1 MTFLGVNIGGTT
13 CSVALGTV
21 AGQVLC
27 REAFATPGRD
37 ECVARLRELAASMIR
52 TDTVAVGISCGGPLD
67 ADVGIVLSPPNLP
80 GWDRVP
86 IVREVQQ
93 AVGKPTF
100 LMNDANAGALAEWYF
115 GPYGG
120 CSPLVFLTCGTG
132 MGAGIL
138 IDGKPFDG
146 ACGMAGEV
154 GHIRLTDDGPLG
166 FGKQGSFEGWCS
178 GGGFAQYAGLS
189 AKEAALLAEQG
200 SSEHVGHF
208 VEFGRRLGQALA
220 MLIDVLNPQRVAIGG
235 IYMRCEAL
243 IAPAMNEVLQR
254 ECLPRSLRACRIG
267 PASSGERIGDHA
279 ALAVARYYAQA
290 DPLDQLMQR
299 FPGLAACR
307 SDIRSATDTI
317 CKAYRNGGKLL
328 LCGNGGSMADCEH
341 IAGEL
346 LKSFRRKR
354 PLQELWAE
362 HLHGSLGTQLEAALP
377 AIPLGTFH
385 AFTSAFSNDVDS
397 AAAVAQQVHA
407 LGKPGDVLLAISTS
421 GNARNIVAAAQV
433 ARAKGLTVI
442 GLTGRGGGAL
452 VEHTDICIR
461 VPADETYL
469 VQEYHMP
476 VYHAMCMM
484 IEDEFFGDAGNG

>member
-1 MTFLGVNIGGTT
+1 MTLLGVNIGGTT
-13 CSVALGTV
+13 CSVVLGT
-21 AGQVLC
+21 ADGQVLS

-67 ADVGIVLSPPNLP
+67 ADAGIVLSPPNLP
-80 GWDRVP
+80 GWNEVP
-86 IVREVQQ
+86 IVREIQQ
-93 AVGKPTF
+93 ATGKPTF

-115 GPYGG
+115 GPDGG

-154 GHIRLTDDGPLG
+154 GHIRLSDDGPVG
-166 FGKQGSFEGWCS
+166 FGKRGSFEGWCS
-178 GGGFAQYAGLS
+178 GGGFAQYAGIN
-189 AKEAALLAEQG
+189 AKEAALLAQQG
-200 SSEHVGHF
+200 SGEHVGHF
-208 VEFGRRLGQALA
+208 AEFGRRLGQALA
-220 MLIDVLNPQRVAIGG
+220 MLIDVLNPQRIAIGG
-235 IYMRCEAL
+235 IFMRCEAL

-254 ECLPRSLRACRIG
+254 ECLPQSLKACRIG
-267 PASSGERIGDHA
+267 PASSGEQIGDHA
-279 ALAVARYYAQA
+279 ALAVARYHAQV
-290 DPLDQLMQR
+290 DPLDQLLRR
-299 FPGLAACR
+299 FPELAACR
-307 SDIRSATDTI
+307 ADIQSAADII
-317 CKAYRNGGKLL
+317 CNTYRNGGKLL

-354 PLQELWAE
+354 PVREPWADR
-362 HLHGSLGTQLEAALP
+362 LDSALRMQLESPLP

-385 AFTSAFSNDVDS
+385 AFTSAFGNDVDP
-397 AAAVAQQVHA
+397 AATAAQQAHA
-407 LGKPGDVLLAISTS
+407 LGDPEDVLLAISTS
-421 GNARNIVAAAQV
+421 GDAGNIVAAAQV
-433 ARAKGLTVI
+433 ALAKGLSVI
-442 GLTGRGGGAL
+442 GLTGRSGGAL
-452 VEHTDICIR
+452 VEHTDVCIC

-469 VQEYHMP
+469 IQEYHMP

-484 IEDEFFGDAGNG
+484 IEDEFFGDACNG

>member
-13 CSVALGTV
+13 CSVTLGTV
-21 AGQVLC
+21 DGQVLS

-37 ECVARLRELAASMIR
+37 ECVAKLRELTASMIR
-52 TDTVAVGISCGGPLD
+52 EDTVAVGISCGGPLD
-67 ADVGIVLSPPNLP
+67 ADAGIVLSPPNLP

-86 IVREVQQ
+86 IVREIQQ
-93 AVGKPTF
+93 AAGRPTF

-115 GPYGG
+115 APEGG

-154 GHIRLTDDGPLG
+154 GHIRLTDEGPLG
-166 FGKQGSFEGWCS
+166 FCKHGSFEGWCS
-178 GGGFAQYAGLS
+178 GGGFAQYAGMS
-189 AKEAALLAEQG
+189 AKEAALLAQQG
-200 SSEHVGHF
+200 SSEHVEHF
-208 VEFGRRLGQALA
+208 AEFGRRLGQALA
-220 MLIDVLNPQRVAIGG
+220 ILIDVLNPRRIAIGG
-235 IYMRCEAL
+235 IYMRCETL
-243 IAPAMNEVLQR
+243 IAPDMNEVLQR
-254 ECLPRSLRACRIG
+254 ECLPQSLKVCRIG
-267 PASSGERIGDHA
+267 PASSGEQIGDHA
-279 ALAVARYYAQA
+279 ALAVARYHAQV
-290 DPLDQLMQR
+290 DPLDQLVRR
-299 FPGLAACR
+299 FPELAACR
-307 SDIRSATDTI
+307 ADIQLTVDIIRR
-317 CKAYRNGGKLL
+317 AYSNGGKLL

-354 PLQELWAE
+354 PLQEPWAE
-362 HLHGSLGTQLEAALP
+362 RLDSALRMRLEASLP

-385 AFTSAFSNDVDS
+385 AFTSAFSNDVDP
-397 AAAVAQQVHA
+397 AAAVAQQVHT
-407 LGKPGDVLLAISTS
+407 LGKPVDVLLAISTS
-421 GNARNIVAAAQV
+421 GSARNIVAAAQV

-442 GLTGRGGGAL
+442 GLTGRSGGIL
-452 VEHTDICIR
+452 VEHTDVCIR

-484 IEDEFFGDAGNG
+484 IEDRFFGDAGNG

>member
-21 AGQVLC
+21 NGRVLS

-37 ECVARLRELAASMIR
+37 QCVARLHELAASMVR
-52 TDTVAVGISCGGPLD
+52 EDTVAVGISCGGPLD
-67 ADVGIVLSPPNLP
+67 ADAGLILSPPNLP
-80 GWDRVP
+80 GWDEVP
-86 IVREVQQ
+86 IVREIET
-93 AVGKPTF
+93 ATGKPTF

-115 GPYGG
+115 GPEGG

-146 ACGMAGEV
+146 VCGQAGEV
-154 GHIRLTDDGPLG
+154 GHVRLTDDGPVG

-178 GGGFAQYAGLS
+178 GGGFAQYAGMS
-189 AKEAALLAEQG
+189 AKKAALLAQQG
-200 SSEHVGHF
+200 SSEQIEHF
-208 VEFGRRLGQALA
+208 AEFGRKLGQALA
-220 MLIDVLNPQRVAIGG
+220 MLIDVLNPRRIAMGG
-235 IYMRCEAL
+235 IYMRCEGL
-243 IAPAMNEVLQR
+243 IAPAMNETLQK
-254 ECLPRSLRACRIG
+254 ECLPQSLQACRIG
-267 PASSGERIGDHA
+267 PASSGEQIGDHA
-279 ALAVARYYAQA
+279 ALAVARYHAQV
-290 DPLDQLMQR
+290 DPLDQLVRR
-299 FPGLAACR
+299 FPELAACR
-307 SDIRSATDTI
+307 ADIRSATDTI
-317 CKAYRNGGKLL
+317 CSAYRDGSKLL

-354 PLQELWAE
+354 PLQEPWAE
-362 HLHGSLGTQLEAALP
+362 HLDGSLRTKLQAALP

-385 AFTSAFSNDVDS
+385 AFTSAFGNDVDP
-397 AAAVAQQVHA
+397 AATVAQQVHA
-407 LGKPGDVLLAISTS
+407 LGHPEDVLLAISTS
-421 GNARNIVAAAQV
+421 GSAENIVAAARV

-442 GLTGRGGGAL
+442 GLTGRSGGAL
-452 VEHTDICIR
+452 VEHTDVCIR

-476 VYHAMCMM
+476 VYHTMCMM
-484 IEDEFFGDAGNG
+484 IEDAFFGDAANG